1 MKKSSFLIAGKHA
14 VTEAIKNPN
23 RKILRVFLT
32 EESKKNLN
40 REIQDNYLLRN
51 IKFFYKTKK
60 ELDKLCSKDQIT
72 HQGLIAE
79 IEPLEEANI
88 KIDTQE
94 DKNLVTVHK
103 SADIKFWVITNMVGL
118 RKVLVFTI

>member
-14 VTEAIKNPN
+14 VTEAIKNPK

-40 REIQDNYLLRN
+40 REIQDSYLLRN

-60 ELDKLCSKDQIT
+60 ELDKLCPK
-72 HQGLIAE
+72 E
-79 IEPLEEANI
+79 
-88 KIDTQE
+88 KI
-94 DKNLVTVHK
+94 L
-103 SADIKFWVITNMVGL
+103 
-118 RKVLVFTI
+118 